1 MTDITPARRE
11 ALIDALLFGG
21 IWAIHKADRRP
32 SGDRHHS
39 PVTINRLRAAGLV
52 EWHYTTG
59 QYYSGEYRLTE
70 RGKAV
75 ARSLD
80 DTESSASRQHFIDT
94 GAYLTYG
101 AREELNPPAFAIGD
115 LVKSNLFESEH
126 EIRGYKILSRNFVP
140 DTECWFYEVEVVGG
154 PNNGQRFSGCVINPS
169 KYKVVTEEQVE
180 EAEEIAWEMLIPQAA
195 QAAALV
201 AMGRGDELVVLPQG
215 TPLSSAQHDDG
226 VTAVV
231 ALDLLAELVEAG
243 R

>member
-101 AREELNPPAFAIGD
+101 DREELNPAD
-115 LVKSNLFESEH
+115 ELVKPE
-126 EIRGYKILSRNFVP
+126 P
-140 DTECWFYEVEVVGG
+140 
-154 PNNGQRFSGCVINPS
+154 
-169 KYKVVTEEQVE
+169 KVN
-180 EAEEIAWEMLIPQAA
+180 WEMLAPKVAEAA
-195 QAAALV
+195 VLV
-201 AMGRGDELVVLPQG
+201 AIGRGDERVQMYADSGLDEVY
-215 TPLSSAQHDDG
+215 DG
-226 VTAVV
+226 DIM
-231 ALDLLAELVEAG
+231 ALNLLKQLVEAG